1 METIIVIFFKYNEM
15 ISLQNKE
22 VASLLSI
29 RGLSITVQLLTSIIL
44 VNITEIRELGT
55 YYVLYTLSY
64 IGNCIVFIGYDFVLQ
79 KKLRTLS
86 DGYSIDYRRFI
97 LASTKVIPIG
107 FALVSMF
114 AIIYLYSLSSLNYLM
129 VSLLCGASAVNNY
142 ILTLFRH
149 VLLVG
154 AKKRAYASSF
164 LVESLMRVSFVMIFF
179 KINGNIITG
188 ADILLAFLVSY
199 LLTSIVF
206 LVFIFKSFVNV
217 GFGAIDNFD
226 VTRQEITR
234 VLIPVGI
241 GSVVYLIHLQ
251 GYRPLLGF
259 ISPNNLELVGI
270 ISFLTTLGA
279 TACNSILT
287 IVSQYWVPRQFLSGG
302 QKTAEYNKK
311 LILFLVPLL
320 AVSWPFGHVFIY
332 LLGKPIFYGHSII
345 ISFGVAIEGCSFILS
360 SLGANANLKFGDYYH
375 VLMAGL
381 LGLMFSLV
389 FFSTHAMLF
398 EITSISICTSIL
410 LGQIIVV
417 LHIYKREKKR
427 RDA

>member
-1 METIIVIFFKYNEM
+1 M
-15 ISLQNKE
+15 ISLQKNKE

-44 VNITEIRELGT
+44 VNITEIKELGT
-55 YYVLYTLSY
+55 YYLLYTLSY
-64 IGNCIVFIGYDFVLQ
+64 IGNCIVFLGYDFVLQ

-86 DGYSIDYRRFI
+86 DNYFIVFSRFLI
-97 LASTKVIPIG
+97 ASTKIIPIG
-107 FALVSMF
+107 FALVLMF
-114 AIIYLYSLSSLNYLM
+114 AIAYLYSVSSLNYFM
-129 VSLLCGASAVNNY
+129 ISLLCGASAVSNY

-149 VLLVG
+149 VLLIG
-154 AKKRAYASSF
+154 AKKTAYASSF
-164 LVESLMRVSFVMIFF
+164 LVESLMRVLFVIIFF
-179 KINGNIITG
+179 KINGNLIT
-188 ADILLAFLVSY
+188 AVDILLAFFVSY
-199 LLTSIVF
+199 LLTSTVF

-241 GSVVYLIHLQ
+241 GSVIYLIHLQ

-259 ISPNNLELVGI
+259 ISPNNLELIGI

-302 QKTAEYNKK
+302 KKTSEYNKT
-311 LILFLVPLL
+311 LILFLVPLV
-320 AVSWPFGHVFIY
+320 AVSWPFGYVFIY

-360 SLGANANLKFGDYYH
+360 SLGANANLKLGDYYH
-375 VLMAGL
+375 VLWAGL
-381 LGLMFSLV
+381 LGLMFSFVL
-389 FFSTHAMLF
+389 FSFHAMLF
-398 EITSISICTSIL
+398 GITAISICTSIL
-410 LGQIIVV
+410 LGQIVV
-417 LHIYKREKKR
+417 ILHIYKREKR
-427 RDA
+427 